1 MRKMDFPVA
10 CQPSKSRVPF
20 FFFKSSW
27 KLATILTMVG
37 NANVASTSDL
47 FLHEIL
53 VIPSN
58 IITRLFTVY
67 RMDFTY
73 LQLGDMG

>member
-1 MRKMDFPVA
+1 
-10 CQPSKSRVPF
+10 
-20 FFFKSSW
+20 
-27 KLATILTMVG
+27 MVG